1 MMKTLFVVSDRKVN
15 KHAGEEY
22 DVILEVAD
30 QPTTD
35 NIQSYGDQIQAEIV
49 ELWNETAKDD
59 PERKVVVYLDAAT
72 PFAAMLEN
80 LQIILKAR
88 SGIVVELPWMKP
100 VDLSSLDKESKKVL
114 RKLEG
119 K

>member
-1 MMKTLFVVSDRKVN
+1 MKTLFVVSDRKVN

-35 NIQSYGDQIQAEIV
+35 NIQSYGDQVQAEIA
-49 ELWNETAKDD
+49 ELWAGMNKED

-88 SGIVVELPWMKP
+88 GGIVVELPWVKP
-100 VDLSSLDKESKKVL
+100 NDLTSLDKESKEVL

-119 K
+119 N